1 MKKNNTTIIL
11 SALVSTLFVSFG
23 LFGSY
28 IIHKNM
34 KYSSLAANS
43 SFGTLQDL
51 NSINN
56 TNKNLMDIISEN
68 QKLVVSIY
76 ANTDKGISQGSGF
89 LYNDQGDIIT
99 NAHVIGDAK
108 DLRVRMADTTIYLGT
123 VIGKSTNLDVALVR
137 VPALKGKTPLKINKN
152 YKAALGNE
160 VIAIGSPLGLENTIT
175 TGILSGLNRSFT
187 IENYNYKNM
196 YQITAPIDN
205 GSSGGPLLDKK
216 TGDVVGINSAKAG
229 GNSVGFSIPINQVL
243 QDVEAWSKNPA
254 VPVTTDITPKYKYE
268 DTEDKKV
275 SAEYIIKYFYDCIN
289 SQDYVAAYT
298 LLGSEWQSK
307 TNYNSFRKG
316 FLPTRNVEILN
327 LSSSI
332 NSDNSITIIVN
343 IKTQETN
350 ISNNYKVTYTVD
362 YENNV
367 LKILK
372 GNAQK
377 LK

>member
-1 MKKNNTTIIL
+1 MKKNNTKLIL

-34 KYSSLAANS
+34 KYSSLSANS
-43 SFGTLQDL
+43 SLGTLHDL
-51 NSINN
+51 SSLNN
-56 TNKNLMDIISEN
+56 NNNNFMDNLSEN
-68 QKLVVSIY
+68 QKSVVSIY
-76 ANTDKGISQGSGF
+76 ANTDKGLSQGSGF
-89 LYNDQGDIIT
+89 LYNNNGDIIT

-123 VIGKSTNLDVALVR
+123 VIGKSTNLDVALIR
-137 VPALKGKTPLKINKN
+137 VPALKGKTPLKINKD
-152 YKAALGNE
+152 YKASLGDNI
-160 VIAIGSPLGLENTIT
+160 IAIGSPLGLENTIT
-175 TGILSGLNRSFT
+175 TGIISGLNKSFT

-216 TGDVVGINSAKAG
+216 TGQVIGINSAKSG
-229 GNSVGFSIPINQVL
+229 GNSIGFSIPINQVL

-254 VPVTTDITPKYKYE
+254 VPVTTDVTPKYRYE

-275 SAEYIIKYFYDCIN
+275 SSEYLIKYFYDCIN

-307 TNYNSFRKG
+307 TNYNLFRKD
-316 FLPTRNVEILN
+316 FLSTRNIEVLN
-327 LSSSI
+327 LTSSI
-332 NSDNSITIIVN
+332 NSDNSITVVGK
-343 IKTQETN
+343 IKTKDTVN
-350 ISNNYKVTYTVD
+350 SNTYKVTYTID

-372 GNAQK
+372 ENAEK

>member
-51 NSINN
+51 NSINS

-152 YKAALGNE
+152 YKATLGNE

-343 IKTQETN
+343 IKAQETN